1 VWREGFVPGGD
12 TRFFVRALGHGD
24 DVALLLHGWP
34 EDGSSW
40 RRVAPMLV
48 EAGYRVVCPDLKGFG
63 ATEAPRGGYDAET
76 LADEVSQLIRNLH
89 VRKAVLVGHD
99 WGGAIALATAFRH
112 PGRVRALA
120 VASSP
125 FRQLDLRRS
134 WHIPLWNVP
143 VLPELAFRNAAG
155 ARALVGASLRYASR
169 VREPFDD
176 EVVAAY
182 AESVRRDPHAW
193 LAYYRTL
200 SRRAVLDYG
209 VRRLRNRTGFLP
221 DPASP
226 NRLRVPATVIWGED
240 DPVTPHHLATRVAHD
255 LDADLVTLPG
265 VGHFVHEEDPLGVA
279 RAVVALA
286 GVGEGSPLSVG
297 TDRAG

>member
-1 VWREGFVPGGD
+1 
-12 TRFFVRALGHGD
+12 
-24 DVALLLHGWP
+24 
-34 EDGSSW
+34 
-40 RRVAPMLV
+40 
-48 EAGYRVVCPDLKGFG
+48 
-63 ATEAPRGGYDAET
+63 
-76 LADEVSQLIRNLH
+76 
-89 VRKAVLVGHD
+89 
-99 WGGAIALATAFRH
+99 LATAFRH

-134 WHIPLWNVP
+134 WHIPLWNLP
-143 VLPELAFRNAAG
+143 VLPELTFRNAASS
-155 ARALVGASLRYASR
+155 RRLVGAALRYASR
-169 VREPFDD
+169 VHEPFDD
-176 EVVAAY
+176 DVVAAY
-182 AESVRRDPHAW
+182 AESVRRDPGAW

-200 SRRAVLDYG
+200 SRRAVVDYG
-209 VRRLRNRTGFLP
+209 VRRLRNRAGFLR
-221 DPASP
+221 DPQSP

-286 GVGEGSPLSVG
+286 GVGQGSELAVG